1 MRKCSALPFG
11 TAFGDAPGVASFS
24 CICWWGHGPLCRWSK
39 MTTVRQAWLWGW
51 QISRAL
57 APYLVWRY
65 HVLVSVVRMKQGA
78 KQDFPR
84 PKRNLTGSVILES
97 FQGGLLGH
105 SANGWS
111 CFLCVSPL
119 TPFKLKAIYLCFWG
133 KVEDI
138 ILISRMVPNASFT
151 VRCLSS
157 STGWW
162 CFYPFNQQRNPWGF
176 FCAKHHD
183 KVTCLVLV
191 CRHLLPRVRC
201 SKGNKLSK
209 ESAYWLFLLPV

>member
-51 QISRAL
+51 QISCAL

-119 TPFKLKAIYLCFWG
+119 TPFKLKAIFAFEGRWKTSYWYQEWYPMPLLLSGVCLPALAGDAFTLSTS
-133 KVEDI
+133 KE
-138 ILISRMVPNASFT
+138 ILGGFFVPNI
-151 VRCLSS
+151 
-157 STGWW
+157 
-162 CFYPFNQQRNPWGF
+162 
-176 FCAKHHD
+176 
-183 KVTCLVLV
+183 VTKWHV
-191 CRHLLPRVRC
+191 
-201 SKGNKLSK
+201 
-209 ESAYWLFLLPV
+209 